1 MSAAAIPAVATNAVE
16 AISSFFIFKFLVE
29 LFILGPPLENPVSG
43 ITLDEF
49 CYFGQEFQLTIY
61 IDYHY

>member
-29 LFILGPPLENPVSG
+29 LFILGPPLENPVSD
-43 ITLDEF
+43 ILLMNSVTLVKNF
-49 CYFGQEFQLTIY
+49 N
-61 IDYHY
+61 